1 MKINAAMIKR
11 TLAALILLCSTV
23 APALAGESE
32 QSGALYNS
40 AKLWA
45 PLNYNND
52 QIWYVDPNSA
62 YKVSEHE
69 WDINLTALNNSN
81 QYLLGETKTYRI
93 NCQNLDVLPLIGWRI
108 NGSLQPKK
116 WLFGSLD
123 KNAQRFKT
131 NPGQV
136 IWTAKEYVCGLNNS
150 GSNYYFHYAQFR
162 NGQLRGAIDQIWIKE
177 NVVRVSQHDPNIR
190 RIDTMVSVLGGTNPV
205 FRELYYKCDKREW
218 MEAEN
223 GVTTANWT
231 VASSG
236 VYFDFVFT
244 KLCSGNSNVVSYQTT
259 SFTIPAPLPA
269 ITGSDQSAGSSDIQG
284 AKQKC
289 LALGFKAGTPKFGQC
304 VLKLSQ

>member
-1 MKINAAMIKR
+1 MALNAAMIKR
-11 TLAALILLCSTV
+11 TLAALTLLCSAAV
-23 APALAGESE
+23 PALAGESE
-32 QSGALYNS
+32 QSAALYNS

-52 QIWYVDPNSA
+52 QIWYVDPNSV

-69 WDINLTALNNSN
+69 WDLNLTALNNSN
-81 QYLLGETKTYRI
+81 QYVISETKTFRI
-93 NCQNLDVLPLIGWRI
+93 NCQNYDILPNIGWRV
-108 NGSLQPKK
+108 NGILKENRGPLGIRSTKD
-116 WLFGSLD
+116 S
-123 KNAQRFKT
+123 RFKSS
-131 NPGQV
+131 PGQV
-136 IWTAKEYVCGLNNS
+136 IWTAKEYVCGVSNY
-150 GSNYYFHYAQFR
+150 GSNYYFHYAWFR
-162 NGQLRGAIDQIWIKE
+162 NGQLRGVIDQVWIKG
-177 NVVRVSQHDPNIR
+177 NVVHVSQNDPNIR
-190 RIDTMVSVLGGTNPV
+190 RIDTMISVLGGTTPA

-223 GVTTANWT
+223 GVTTTNWT

-236 VYFDFVFT
+236 VYFDFVFS

-269 ITGSDQSAGSSDIQG
+269 ATGSEQSASSSDIQG